1 MEPEAEAEAEAESAR
16 ARTAAAA
23 AAAASASA
31 QHAATEAGRTTISGG
46 GLKRTVCQL
55 VDCMFSQWSTVG
67 QTKGYENLI

>member
-1 MEPEAEAEAEAESAR
+1 MEPEAEAEAEAESVR

-23 AAAASASA
+23 AAAASA

-67 QTKGYENLI
+67 GANEKGAKI